1 MVRELGLSLLKGEI
15 VKELATP
22 VLVALTLLATQ
33 AQADPGAVEITRT
46 TKVRGEGRVIGV
58 LNPGEL
64 YVAREERN
72 GRLRVDFAGGY
83 VWLPWSSV
91 KPSESSVLGIGA
103 KVAGMS
109 VKTSPSAG
117 AGRLGSIAPNQRY
130 VRIGGEGS
138 WIKIRFRGDR
148 VGWVY
153 APLATSGKVE
163 AAKAP
168 VDLRAPQTETR
179 QDGADTNHGLAG
191 GVTSTLT
198 LGQSGE
204 SVKRLQEKVNMRR
217 EAMGLP
223 PIREDGVVDQAT
235 LNAIRSNDRGASA
248 TNRQRRGG
256 SIFGADRSRKAAP
269 AMTLGGE
276 PIVASGSETA
286 AKLPTLEKGDQGS
299 EVRIFQTLLNDVRR
313 RARQPEIFVNGVMD
327 GLTMTALADFQRS
340 SFQSSSGK
348 TDAQTWAALMQSISV
363 NHPLGTI
370 QPLFLPR
377 IGLLGRHTSRQK
389 DAGLYQWPASTD
401 PAHQGKPRP
410 MLYESKLTIRTQAAE
425 GLDAARVPF
434 VVVPSDFAKHAPGFK
449 PYDLACVI
457 VRGRVAYGYCVP
469 VGSPGRIGEASEAL
483 AHQLGVQ
490 TGGDLDGGA
499 ITLVFTGTSAG
510 GPQAADE
517 VDRKAAMLLKALGGR
532 E

>member
-1 MVRELGLSLLKGEI
+1 MKGFGTTLL
-15 VKELATP
+15 LAFTL
-22 VLVALTLLATQ
+22 LVAVEAE
-33 AQADPGAVEITRT
+33 ADPGAVEITRA
-46 TKVRGEGRVIGV
+46 TKVRAQGRLIGV
-58 LNPGEL
+58 LNEGEV
-64 YVAREERN
+64 YVARQERD
-72 GRLRVDFAGGY
+72 GRLRVDFAGGS

-91 KPSESSVLGIGA
+91 KPAESSVLGIGA

-109 VKTSPSAG
+109 VKASPSAG
-117 AGRLGSIAPNQRY
+117 AARLGSIGTDQRY

-138 WIKIRFRGDR
+138 WIKIRFRGDKI
-148 VGWVY
+148 GWVY
-153 APLATSGKVE
+153 APLATSGKVD

-168 VDLRAPQTETR
+168 VDLRTPQDTQR
-179 QDGADTNHGLAG
+179 QDKADHNHGLAG

-198 LGQSGE
+198 LGQRGE
-204 SVKRLQEKVNMRR
+204 AIKRLQEKVNMRR
-217 EAMGLP
+217 KAMGLA

-235 LNAIRSNDRGASA
+235 LQALRSNDRGTSA

-256 SIFGADRSRKAAP
+256 SIFGAGSRGGGNAAP
-269 AMTLGGE
+269 ALTLGGE
-276 PIVASGSETA
+276 SIVAPGSGLSAE
-286 AKLPTLEKGDQGS
+286 LPTLEEGDQGS

-327 GLTMTALADFQRS
+327 GLTMSALADFQQS

-363 NHPLGTI
+363 SHPLGTI

-377 IGLLGRHTSRQK
+377 IALLGRHTSRQK
-389 DAGLYQWPASTD
+389 DAGLYQWPASSD

-410 MLYESKLTIRTQAAE
+410 LLYESKLTIRTQAAE

-469 VGSPGRIGEASEAL
+469 VGSAGRIGEASQAL
-483 AHQLGVQ
+483 AHQLGLRA
-490 TGGDLDGGA
+490 GEDLDGGA
-499 ITLVFTGTSAG
+499 ITLVFAGTSSG

-517 VDRKAAMLLKALGGR
+517 VDRKGAMLLKALGGR